1 MTPKV
6 GALISYH
13 FHRRHIHLVDE
24 GPLHPFRQKVVVKLL
39 GSQRQV
45 GRKQWDTVNEWKP
58 LSESQLAVS
67 LHVSQAA
74 KRLGQVP
81 FVLRLVISAS
91 ASLACSR
98 VRPKNACYCS
108 SFSDFKRASLHQSHC
123 PSHNSKS
130 SHRSCPKMQNMTGT
144 WYGHVWTKRDGQ
156 LAEYYSKSEGE
167 KPNCQQWQHCGHS
180 VWWCR
185 SGQCHAMSCDVMSMP
200 KLPPSCQHVVKT
212 CQHMSKLAKIA
223 NAAACCHS
231 SVTSPPGC
239 TPRFGV
245 AMLQCDLTVCCFV
258 TVFNSNSTHPK
269 HATNPMQDSF

>member
-1 MTPKV
+1 M
-6 GALISYH
+6 
-13 FHRRHIHLVDE
+13 
-24 GPLHPFRQKVVVKLL
+24 
-39 GSQRQV
+39 
-45 GRKQWDTVNEWKP
+45 
-58 LSESQLAVS
+58 
-67 LHVSQAA
+67 
-74 KRLGQVP
+74 P

-108 SFSDFKRASLHQSHC
+108 SFSDFKRASIHQSHC

-144 WYGHVWTKRDGQ
+144 WYGQRGTGSLQSTTAHQKESNQTAKSDSIVDTRSDG
-156 LAEYYSKSEGE
+156 AVPANVMRCHAMSCDVMS
-167 KPNCQQWQHCGHS
+167 
-180 VWWCR
+180 
-185 SGQCHAMSCDVMSMP
+185 HAMSCDVMSMP
-200 KLPPSCQHVVKT
+200 KLPPSCQHVAKT

-245 AMLQCDLTVCCFV
+245 AMLQCDLTVCCF
-258 TVFNSNSTHPK
+258 TVFNSTHPK
-269 HATNPMQDSF
+269 HATTPMQDSF